1 MAYKNEVTGWV
12 DVDLKAAEVAA
23 IRAVIEG
30 AFKRAGGRG
39 QLPKAT
45 SLRNALKG
53 RVAFDEGAFKAGN
66 AAPEGSA
73 EDVALAKAWAE
84 AIAEGRGH
92 MTDIAAWPML
102 HKMVSAMLVR
112 SAPVAAPAAPPAPP
126 KAPASKVGAAHG
138 VTVLRKARRV
148 A

>member
-12 DVDLKAAEVAA
+12 DVDLEVAEVAA

-84 AIAEGRGH
+84 AIADGRGALA
-92 MTDIAAWPML
+92 DLAQWPAL
-102 HKMVSAMLVR
+102 QKMVATMLQR
-112 SAPVAAPAAPPAPP
+112 PSKAPAPRPAMPPAP
-126 KAPASKVGAAHG
+126 AGKVGAAHG

>member
-1 MAYKNEVTGWV
+1 MAYKNEVSGWV
-12 DVDLKAAEVAA
+12 DVDLEAAEVAA

-39 QLPKAT
+39 ALPKAT

-84 AIAEGRGH
+84 AIADGRGALA
-92 MTDIAAWPML
+92 DLADWPGL
-102 HKMVSAMLVR
+102 QKMVATLLQRPAKAPAPRPAM
-112 SAPVAAPAAPPAPP
+112 PPAPAA
-126 KAPASKVGAAHG
+126 KVGAAHG